1 MRAVTFIIF
10 LFIVTSLKAQT
21 NPGNIEIVITGTN
34 FKKAGFLWIG
44 LYDNK
49 ESFGKLDKAIQIQY
63 VPVKNQPISIK
74 FNNVKH
80 GTYSVNVFHDENSN
94 KDIDK
99 NFIGIP
105 KEGYGFSNNP
115 KLFGPPSFEKTKFC
129 FSQSIL
135 KMTINMCY

>member
-1 MRAVTFIIF
+1 MKIVSLIIC
-10 LFIVTSLKAQT
+10 LFVIISAKSQT
-21 NPGNIEIVITGTN
+21 YSGTIEIEVTDIN

-44 LYDNK
+44 LYNSK
-49 ESFGKLDKAIQIQY
+49 ESFGKLDKAIQMQY
-63 VPVKNQPISIK
+63 VPVKNQPITIN
-74 FNNVKH
+74 FINVKY

-115 KLFGPPSFEKTKFC
+115 DFFGPPNFEKTKFS
-129 FSQSIL
+129 FSKPIQ
-135 KMTINMCY
+135 KMKIKMCY